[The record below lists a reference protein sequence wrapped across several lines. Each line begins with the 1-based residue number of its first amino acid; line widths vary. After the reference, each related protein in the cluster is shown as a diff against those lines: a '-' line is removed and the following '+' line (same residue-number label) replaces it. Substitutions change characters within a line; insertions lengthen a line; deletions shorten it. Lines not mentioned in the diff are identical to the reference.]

1 VYEDETERCKMDNL
15 ADRIKEIVSQNVYL
29 EPSSFNRVR
38 TGQLTLE
45 GGRLFVS
52 QFSHFTRN
60 FPRWLAAVAANCP
73 EPEVRKF
80 IAGNLYE
87 EEIGPAGQGSHFDLL
102 LRQGEAMGLTRGEIE
117 TTAPFPTTALA
128 ISALEN
134 ICRNPSWL
142 EGLAA
147 TTGLECINHPA
158 VRAQAGVIIINDVRA
173 WKHLGLSDQQLKS
186 RTIHM
191 EEDEKH
197 VETGLKILA
206 AHAVTEEA
214 REKVVNSAR
223 KALSAFR
230 LLMEGIG
237 VAAFGNNSQTPRA
250 G

>member
-1 VYEDETERCKMDNL
+1 MNSVENQ
-15 ADRIKEIVSQNVYL
+15 IKEIVLNGIYL
-29 EPSSFNRVR
+29 EPSAFNRVQP
-38 TGQLTLE
+38 GQLTQE

-73 EPEVRKF
+73 VPEVRKF
-80 IAGNLYE
+80 LAGNLYE
-87 EEIGPAGQGSHFDLL
+87 EEIGPGGQGSHYDLL
-102 LRQGEAMGLTRGEIE
+102 LRQGEAMGLTREAIE
-117 TTAPFPTTALA
+117 KTAPFPTTALA

-147 TTGLECINHPA
+147 TTGLECINYPA
-158 VRAQAGVIIINDVRA
+158 VRAEAGVIIINDVRA
-173 WKHLGLSDQQLKS
+173 WKHLGLNDQQLKS

-197 VETGLKILA
+197 VETGLKILTS
-206 AHAVTEEA
+206 HASTEESK
-214 REKVVNSAR
+214 EKVVNSAR
-223 KALSAFR
+223 EAIRAFR

-237 VAAFGNNSQTPRA
+237 AAALGNRS
-250 G
+250 

>member
-1 VYEDETERCKMDNL
+1 MSL
-15 ADRIKEIVSQNVYL
+15 ANQIKEIVLNSLYL
-29 EPSSFNRVR
+29 EPAAFNRVEP
-38 TGQLTLE
+38 GQLTME

-60 FPRWLAAVAANCP
+60 FPRWLAAVASNCP
-73 EPEVRKF
+73 ESEVRKF

-87 EEIGPAGQGSHFDLL
+87 EEIGPAGQGSHYDLL

-117 TTAPFPTTALA
+117 TTVPFSTTALA

-206 AHAVTEEA
+206 AHASTEDA

-223 KALSAFR
+223 EALLNFR

-237 VAAFGNNSQTPRA
+237 KAALGE
-250 G
+250 

>member
-1 VYEDETERCKMDNL
+1 MNSLGDK
-15 ADRIKEIVSQNVYL
+15 IKEVVLNTVYL
-29 EPSSFNRVR
+29 EPSSFNRVEP
-38 TGQLTLE
+38 GQLTLE

-73 EPEVRKF
+73 QPEVRKF
-80 IAGNLYE
+80 LAGNIYE
-87 EEIGPAGQGSHFDLL
+87 EEIGPGGQGSHYDLL
-102 LRQGEAMGLTRGEIE
+102 LRQGEAMGLTRQEIE
-117 TTAPFPTTALA
+117 NTAPFTTTALA
-128 ISALEN
+128 VNALEN
-134 ICRNPSWL
+134 ICRNPSWV

-158 VRAQAGVIIINDVRA
+158 VRARSGVIIVNDVRA
-173 WKHLGLSDQQLKS
+173 WKHLGLNDQQLKS

-206 AHAVTEEA
+206 DHTPTPESEEKAVTSA
-214 REKVVNSAR
+214 REAV
-223 KALSAFR
+223 LAFR

-237 VAAFGNNSQTPRA
+237 RAALGNKLS
-250 G
+250 